1 MCNFPYF
8 KTYFIN
14 VTENR
19 IHNRKSLSKRSS
31 FLYFTIYTCAKN
43 SVWKI
48 EKSISNKIKNRSKNT
63 YKQMELI
70 EMMLQE
76 IQKSQQKPKVN

>member
-1 MCNFPYF
+1 MSL
-8 KTYFIN
+8 KTVFTIEKVWANGLPFI
-14 VTENR
+14 
-19 IHNRKSLSKRSS
+19 
-31 FLYFTIYTCAKN
+31 YFTIYTCAKN